1 MERTRRPIRYFLF
14 PLEIALRANLNN
26 KHIFWLKSK
35 NCQLNN
41 YLTTKLVEL
50 GQLRLIFTLTVA
62 PLSSL
67 YFYLYSL
74 RTSVRHYTLYS
85 DSE

>member
-1 MERTRRPIRYFLF
+1 MERTRRRIRYFLF

-50 GQLRLIFTLTVA
+50 DQLR
-62 PLSSL
+62 
-67 YFYLYSL
+67 
-74 RTSVRHYTLYS
+74 
-85 DSE
+85 